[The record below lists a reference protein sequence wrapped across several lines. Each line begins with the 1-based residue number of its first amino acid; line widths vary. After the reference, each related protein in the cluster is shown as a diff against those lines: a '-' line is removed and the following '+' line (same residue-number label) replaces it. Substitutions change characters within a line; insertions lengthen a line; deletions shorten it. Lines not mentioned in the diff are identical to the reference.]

1 MKVVKV
7 MSPLLIGLSLRNGF
21 AVRGAVLVYLGDAT
35 NLTGILNP
43 STATII
49 AALAL
54 GIEHNIEAKTGNAL
68 FGAVHTG
75 NVA

>member
-1 MKVVKV
+1 
-7 MSPLLIGLSLRNGF
+7 MSPLLLGFLRGIGF
-21 AVRGAVLVYLGDAT
+21 AVLGAVLVYLGDAT

-54 GIEHNIEAKTGNAL
+54 GIEHSIEAKTGNAL
-68 FGAVHTG
+68 FGAVRTG